1 MQLSGES
8 RIISNERNYSVL
20 NKRAAKGMIKNNS
33 NKKRNKILKR
43 ERERERKKERK
54 KNDILFVNDILLEN
68 VI

>member
-1 MQLSGES
+1 MMQLSGES

-43 ERERERKKERK
+43 ERERERERKKERK
-54 KNDILFVNDILLEN
+54 MIFFS
-68 VI
+68 